1 MDSDSDE
8 EFKSKEKKKRKIKNP
23 KKKKIFV
30 DTENPNSTINT
41 LIKFIK
47 EFNSLKDIV
56 KIFSNKNLN
65 FFASLI
71 ENNDTKINLLL
82 NKIYIILLSKDYLF
96 KTFIPQIKENDVSKI
111 NIILALVT
119 NISLLIKNLNKFN
132 FSSELFELKKKSLG
146 LLNCLYNNCKYKLK
160 ENEEKINEII
170 RLMNDLPKLYYSKV
184 FNEFSQAPELFE
196 ILISRDI
203 HVLNAF
209 ESKICQ
215 INNYFE
221 QFEIF
226 KKFVDKNS
234 YIELPSNNYTSEVD
248 KNYLINFYEKY
259 GAVLIKFCV
268 YHNFI
273 FLDSEEEKINPD
285 KDKNKEINI
294 IDKENEEKVNVLF
307 LKDSD
312 DYYHKINKNTYFHYM
327 SKREKIEDL
336 LANKRFKSSLA
347 TKQYYDLIKKV
358 VNFYLDYVIKDFENH
373 PKIKQ
378 IKENLIYFLN
388 SFKVESYF
396 PLYLKKLTSIVIND
410 SFIQSYISDVYP
422 GEENRIYF
430 NTNNNEDVL
439 IYIEFYLRDKS
450 KDISFELNMYDSSTN
465 KFQNLYCE
473 ERADETVRLF
483 IFPHGFRVYELVFDN
498 SYSWFNNKF
507 VNYRISFLHPIN
519 EEKIDMIDTE
529 DYFFVNREK
538 YYYEPKKFLKNTLHY
553 KNIPLIIKENKIT
566 TVKIKNNGELSF
578 KENEEDEE
586 IVSAIYFNYVLSRYF
601 QKQKI
606 SNKQNISISILSQNI
621 NLTKK
626 SKYIK
631 KAFNDCEDNKEKKYI
646 ENIGFIPDQ
655 EINKIKVFYKLY
667 SLNEQIVINH
677 KLIKYQKEKNIKNT
691 INFLLLIYFNK
702 KVLNTILFHKG
713 EFLKKYSLPNSN
725 EIDFKDID
733 INNENE
739 IIDFLNNVNENI
751 KDIELIL
758 IYENDLEN
766 KEVDLINKIKNYSGE
781 KIYQPLPCVEY
792 NIDDICNNVI
802 KYICS

>member
-82 NKIYIILLSKDYLF
+82 NKIYIIILSKDYLF

-170 RLMNDLPKLYYSKV
+170 RLMNDLPKQYYSKV

-234 YIELPSNNYTSEVD
+234 YIELSSNNFTSEVD

-373 PKIKQ
+373 PKIKP

-677 KLIKYQKEKNIKNT
+677 KLLKYQKEKNIKNT

-751 KDIELIL
+751 KDIELLL

>member
-8 EFKSKEKKKRKIKNP
+8 EFKSKEKKKRKIKYP
-23 KKKKIFV
+23 KKRKIFV
-30 DTENPNSTINT
+30 DTENPNSTINL

-71 ENNDTKINLLL
+71 ENNDAKINLLL
-82 NKIYIILLSKDYLF
+82 NKIYIIILSKDYLF

-273 FLDSEEEKINPD
+273 FLDSEEEEINPD
-285 KDKNKEINI
+285 KDKNKEIKI

-358 VNFYLDYVIKDFENH
+358 VNFYLDYVIKDFENN
-373 PKIKQ
+373 PKIKP

-677 KLIKYQKEKNIKNT
+677 KLLKYQKEKNIKNT

>member
-8 EFKSKEKKKRKIKNP
+8 EFKSKEKKKRKIKYP

-82 NKIYIILLSKDYLF
+82 NKIYIIILSKDYLF

-170 RLMNDLPKLYYSKV
+170 RLMNDLPKQYYSKV

-273 FLDSEEEKINPD
+273 FLDSEDEKID

-373 PKIKQ
+373 PKIKP

-507 VNYRISFLHPIN
+507 VNYRISFLYPIN

-626 SKYIK
+626 SKHIK

-677 KLIKYQKEKNIKNT
+677 KLIKYQKEKNIINNT

-713 EFLKKYSLPNSN
+713 EFLTKYSLPNSN

-751 KDIELIL
+751 KDIELLL

>member
-47 EFNSLKDIV
+47 KFNNLKDIV

-71 ENNDTKINLLL
+71 ENNDAKINLLL
-82 NKIYIILLSKDYLF
+82 NKIYIIILSKDYLF
-96 KTFIPQIKENDVSKI
+96 KTFIPQIKENDVPKI

-234 YIELPSNNYTSEVD
+234 YIELPSNNFTSEVD

-273 FLDSEEEKINPD
+273 FLDSEEEKID

-373 PKIKQ
+373 PKIKP

-439 IYIEFYLRDKS
+439 IYIEFYLREKS

-677 KLIKYQKEKNIKNT
+677 KLLKYQKEKNIKNT
-691 INFLLLIYFNK
+691 INFILLIYFNK

-713 EFLKKYSLPNSN
+713 EFLTKYSLPNSN

-751 KDIELIL
+751 KDIELLL

>member
-1 MDSDSDE
+1 MESDSDE
-8 EFKSKEKKKRKIKNP
+8 EFEMKVKKKHKMKNIKKRKIY
-23 KKKKIFV
+23 V
-30 DTENPNSTINT
+30 DTEDPHSTINT
-41 LIKFIK
+41 LNKFIS
-47 EFNSLKDIV
+47 EFNNLKDIV

-71 ENNDTKINLLL
+71 ENNDVKINLLL
-82 NKIYIILLSKDYLF
+82 CKIYIIIISKDYLY
-96 KTFIPQIKENDVSKI
+96 KTFIPQIKENDESKI

-119 NISLLIKNLNKFN
+119 NISLLIQNLNKFN
-132 FSSELFELKKKSLG
+132 FSYELFELKKKSLG
-146 LLNCLYNNCKYKLK
+146 LLNFLYNNCKYKLK
-160 ENEEKINEII
+160 GNEEKLNEII
-170 RLMNDLPKLYYSKV
+170 ILMNNLRKQYYSKV
-184 FNEFSQAPELFE
+184 FNEFSQTPEIFE
-196 ILISRDI
+196 ILLSRNI
-203 HVLNAF
+203 NVLNAF
-209 ESKICQ
+209 ESKFCQ
-215 INNYFE
+215 INSYFE

-226 KKFVDKNS
+226 KKFVELNS
-234 YIELPSNNYTSEVD
+234 NIELPLNNLSSEAE

-259 GAVLIKFCV
+259 GSILLKFCV

-273 FLDSEEEKINPD
+273 FLNSEEENTNYD
-285 KDKNKEINI
+285 KDINKEIT
-294 IDKENEEKVNVLF
+294 DKESKEKVNILF

-312 DYYHKINKNTYFHYM
+312 NYYHSKNKNSNFHYM
-327 SKREKIEDL
+327 SKREKIQDL
-336 LANKRFKSSLA
+336 LSNKRFRSSLA

-358 VNFYLDYVIKDFENH
+358 INFYLDYVIQGLENH

-410 SFIQSYISDVYP
+410 SFTESYISNVYP

-430 NTNNNEDVL
+430 NTNNNEDVV

-473 ERADETVRLF
+473 ERTDETVRLF

-519 EEKIDMIDTE
+519 EDKIDMIDTD
-529 DYFFVNREK
+529 DYFFVNRGK
-538 YYYEPKKFLKNTLHY
+538 YYYEPKKFFKNNPNY
-553 KNIPLIIKENKIT
+553 KNIPLIIKENKLT

-578 KENEEDEE
+578 KENSEDEE

-601 QKQKI
+601 QKQTINNKKDIKI
-606 SNKQNISISILSQNI
+606 SIFSQNN
-621 NLTKK
+621 NLTKN
-626 SKYIK
+626 K
-631 KAFNDCEDNKEKKYI
+631 KFLKKELDECEDNKDKKYI
-646 ENIGFIPDQ
+646 ENIGFIPAQ
-655 EINKIKVFYKLY
+655 EINKIKIIYTLY

-677 KLIKYQKEKNIKNT
+677 KLLKHQKEKNNIKYTN
-691 INFLLLIYFNK
+691 NFLLLIYINK
-702 KVLNTILFHKG
+702 NILNTILFHKG
-713 EFLKKYSLPNSN
+713 EFLTKYSLQNSN
-725 EIDFKDID
+725 EIDFKDFD

-739 IIDFLNNVNENI
+739 IFEFINNINDNI
-751 KDIELIL
+751 KEIELIL
-758 IYENDLEN
+758 VHENDLEK
-766 KEVDLINKIKNYSGE
+766 KEIDLINKIKNYSGE
-781 KIYQPLPCVEY
+781 KIYPPLPCVEY
-792 NIDDICNNVI
+792 NVNDICINVI

>member
-1 MDSDSDE
+1 M
-8 EFKSKEKKKRKIKNP
+8 
-23 KKKKIFV
+23 
-30 DTENPNSTINT
+30 
-41 LIKFIK
+41 
-47 EFNSLKDIV
+47 
-56 KIFSNKNLN
+56 
-65 FFASLI
+65 I
-71 ENNDTKINLLL
+71 ENNDAKINLLL
-82 NKIYIILLSKDYLF
+82 NKIYIIILSKDYLF

-170 RLMNDLPKLYYSKV
+170 RLMNDLPKQYYSKV

-273 FLDSEEEKINPD
+273 FLDSEEEKID

-373 PKIKQ
+373 PKIKP
-378 IKENLIYFLN
+378 IKENIIYFLN

-538 YYYEPKKFLKNTLHY
+538 YYYEPKKYLKNTLHY

-626 SKYIK
+626 SKHLK

-739 IIDFLNNVNENI
+739 IIDFLKNINENI
-751 KDIELIL
+751 KDIELLL

>member
-30 DTENPNSTINT
+30 DTENPNSTINI

-273 FLDSEEEKINPD
+273 FLDSEEEKID

>member
-8 EFKSKEKKKRKIKNP
+8 EFKSKEKKKRKIKYP

-82 NKIYIILLSKDYLF
+82 NKIYIIILSKDYLF

-170 RLMNDLPKLYYSKV
+170 RLMNDLPKQYYSKV

-273 FLDSEEEKINPD
+273 FLDSEEEKID

-373 PKIKQ
+373 PKIKP

-507 VNYRISFLHPIN
+507 VNYRISFLYPIN

-626 SKYIK
+626 SKHIK

-677 KLIKYQKEKNIKNT
+677 KLIKYQKEKNIINNT

-713 EFLKKYSLPNSN
+713 EFLTKYSLPNSN

-751 KDIELIL
+751 KDIELLL